1 MNTATYVGID
11 VSKHRLDVALG
22 SGELV
27 QVSYDETGLHS
38 LLARLSA
45 LAPALIVLEATGGLQ
60 LRLAGELAAA
70 ALPVAVVNP
79 RQVRDF
85 ARATGLL
92 AKTDRLDA
100 AILARFAE
108 AVRPEP
114 RPLGDAQSQELKALV
129 ARRRDLIAMRTAEK
143 TRLGQAQ
150 APRVRASIAQII
162 AALDAQIVS
171 LDEDLDRTVRN
182 SPLWRQAE
190 TLLRS
195 VPGVGPTLA
204 RTLLAELP
212 ELGHLTRRQIAA
224 LVGVAPLARDS
235 GLMRGRR
242 TIWGG
247 RPSVRHV
254 LYMAT
259 LAAVRVAGQMR
270 LTYQRLRAAGKAAKV
285 ALVACMRKLI
295 TLLNAILRDR
305 TPYHPA

>member
-1 MNTATYVGID
+1 MNTAPFIGID
-11 VSKHRLDVALG
+11 VSKQRLDVAST
-22 SGELV
+22 SGEPFHVPYDAAGLRHLV
-27 QVSYDETGLHS
+27 
-38 LLARLSA
+38 ARLAA
-45 LAPALIVLEATGGLQ
+45 LRPALVVLEATGGLQ
-60 LRLAGELAAA
+60 VRLAGELAAA
-70 ALPVAVVNP
+70 AVPVAVVNP

-100 AILARFAE
+100 AILARFAQ
-108 AVRPEP
+108 AVRPAP
-114 RPLGDAQSQELKALV
+114 RPLGDEASRELKALV

-143 TRLGQAQ
+143 NRLGQAQ

-171 LDEDLDRTVRN
+171 LDDDLDHAVKG
-182 SPLWRQAE
+182 SPLWRASE
-190 TLLRS
+190 NLLRS

-204 RTLLAELP
+204 RTLLADLP
-212 ELGHLTRRQIAA
+212 ELGQLTRRRIAA
-224 LVGVAPLARDS
+224 LVGVAPFARDS

-247 RPSVRHV
+247 RASVRHV

-259 LAAVRVAGQMR
+259 LAAIRSSGSLRAG
-270 LTYQRLRAAGKAAKV
+270 YQRLRAGGKAAKV

-305 TPYHPA
+305 IPYQAA

>member
-1 MNTATYVGID
+1 MPP
-11 VSKHRLDVALG
+11 SW
-22 SGELV
+22 
-27 QVSYDETGLHS
+27 
-38 LLARLSA
+38 
-45 LAPALIVLEATGGLQ
+45 PALPK
-60 LRLAGELAAA
+60 RS
-70 ALPVAVVNP
+70 
-79 RQVRDF
+79 D
-85 ARATGLL
+85 
-92 AKTDRLDA
+92 
-100 AILARFAE
+100 
-108 AVRPEP
+108 P
-114 RPLGDAQSQELKALV
+114 RPLSDAQSQELKALV

-171 LDEDLDRTVRN
+171 LDDDLDRTVKN
-182 SPLWRQAE
+182 SPLWRQTE

-224 LVGVAPLARDS
+224 LVGVAPLARGS

-247 RPSVRHV
+247 RASVRHV

-270 LTYQRLRAAGKAAKV
+270 QTYRRLRAAGKAAKV

-305 TPYHPA
+305 TPYQPA